1 MKVFGPALSRVDRT
15 SDLYRKLESVHY
27 RIAEKDPNVWG
38 AEAATEAALR
48 LNWVDL
54 PESSR
59 ALLPEIDALI
69 ARFSHIKR
77 FVLAGMG
84 GSSLAPE
91 VIVQSAGKDLFIL
104 DSTDPHY
111 LAHALNGDLATT
123 LLIVSSKSG
132 STIETS
138 SARALFSQAFQSA
151 GLALSSHILVITDP
165 DSPLDQEARADGLT
179 VINADPN
186 VGGRFS
192 ALTAFGLVPSA
203 LAGVDVSLHLDEAN
217 AMKSDFLRD
226 PHAIIDVAFTLL
238 TQTEQYISFIDQNSG
253 LIGLSDWI
261 EQLIA
266 ESTGKSGVGRL
277 PVAVEELS
285 SAGIGGALTVSFSQS
300 EADLVIVGDLGEHF
314 IFWEWVTAL
323 VGAGLEIDP
332 FNQPNVT
339 EAKLATSEL
348 LQQWH
353 GVLPEITSPNSEGSV
368 SIFAADATLLESLR
382 GFIKK
387 VPADGYISIQAYL
400 DRRDD
405 QAIVTLRKILSE
417 KTGFPVTFGWG
428 PRFLHSTGQFHKGG
442 QQNGAF
448 LQITGACVNDFEIP
462 KAGFT
467 FQTLLM
473 AQALGDFHALQ
484 KRKFPLLRLHLE
496 DRSAGISQLL
506 HAAHLF

>member
-1 MKVFGPALSRVDRT
+1 
-15 SDLYRKLESVHY
+15 
-27 RIAEKDPNVWG
+27 VWG
-38 AEAATEAALR
+38 AEAATEAAVR

-69 ARFSHIKR
+69 ARFSHIER

-91 VIVQSAGKDLFIL
+91 VIVQSAGKNLFIL

-138 SARALFSQAFQSA
+138 SARALFSQAFHNA
-151 GLALSSHILVITDP
+151 GLALSSHILIITDP
-165 DSPLDQEARADGLT
+165 GSPLHQEARADGLT
-179 VINADPN
+179 VVTADPN

-203 LAGVDVSLHLDEAN
+203 LAGVDVSLHLDEAS
-217 AMKSDFLRD
+217 ATKSDFLMD
-226 PHAIIDVAFTLL
+226 AHAVIDVAVTLL
-238 TQTEQYISFIDQNSG
+238 TQTEQYVSFIDQNSG

-277 PVAVEELS
+277 PIAVEDLS
-285 SAGIGGALTVSFSQS
+285 SAGNGGALTVSFSQS
-300 EADLVIVGDLGEHF
+300 EADLVILGDLGEHF

-339 EAKLATSEL
+339 EAKRATSEL
-348 LQQWH
+348 LQQWQ
-353 GVLPEITSPNSEGSV
+353 GVLPEITSPSSEGNV
-368 SIFAADATLLESLR
+368 SIFTAEATLLESLR

-387 VPADGYISIQAYL
+387 VPVGGYIAIQAYL

-405 QAIVTLRKILSE
+405 QAIAHLRKILTE

-448 LQITGACVNDFEIP
+448 LQITGACVKDFEIP
-462 KAGFT
+462 EAGFT

-473 AQALGDFHALQ
+473 AQALGDFQALE

-506 HAAHLF
+506 HAAHLL

>member
-1 MKVFGPALSRVDRT
+1 
-15 SDLYRKLESVHY
+15 
-27 RIAEKDPNVWG
+27 
-38 AEAATEAALR
+38 
-48 LNWVDL
+48 
-54 PESSR
+54 
-59 ALLPEIDALI
+59 
-69 ARFSHIKR
+69 
-77 FVLAGMG
+77 
-84 GSSLAPE
+84 
-91 VIVQSAGKDLFIL
+91 
-104 DSTDPHY
+104 
-111 LAHALNGDLATT
+111 
-123 LLIVSSKSG
+123 
-132 STIETS
+132 
-138 SARALFSQAFQSA
+138 
-151 GLALSSHILVITDP
+151 
-165 DSPLDQEARADGLT
+165 
-179 VINADPN
+179 
-186 VGGRFS
+186 
-192 ALTAFGLVPSA
+192 
-203 LAGVDVSLHLDEAN
+203 
-217 AMKSDFLRD
+217 MKSNFLRD
-226 PHAIIDVAFTLL
+226 SHAIIDVAMTLL

-277 PVAVEELS
+277 PIAVEDLS

-368 SIFAADATLLESLR
+368 SIFAAEATLLESLR
-382 GFIKK
+382 GFIEK
-387 VPADGYISIQAYL
+387 VPAGGYIAIQAYL
-400 DRRDD
+400 DRSSD
-405 QAIVTLRKILSE
+405 QAIAHLRKILSE

-473 AQALGDFHALQ
+473 AQALGDFHALE

-506 HAAHLF
+506 HAAHLL

>member
-1 MKVFGPALSRVDRT
+1 MKVSGPALSRVDRT
-15 SDLYRKLESVHY
+15 SELYQKLEAIHY
-27 RIAEKDPNVWG
+27 RIAEMDPTIWG
-38 AEAATEAALR
+38 AEAAAEAAVR

-59 ALLPEIDALI
+59 ALLPEIDAII

-77 FVLAGMG
+77 YVLAGMG

-111 LAHALNGDLATT
+111 LSHALDGDLTST

-138 SARALFSQAFQSA
+138 SARAIFSDAFQNA

-165 DSPLDQEARADGLT
+165 GSPLDTQSRADGIT
-179 VINADPN
+179 VVNADPN

-203 LAGVDVSLHLDEAN
+203 LAGVDVSLHLDEAS
-217 AMKSDFLRD
+217 AAKSDFLKD
-226 PHAIIDVAFTLL
+226 SHAIIDVAVTLL

-277 PVAVEELS
+277 PIAVEDLS
-285 SAGIGGALTVSFSQS
+285 SAGIGSALTVSFSQS
-300 EADLVIVGDLGEHF
+300 DADLVIVGDLGEHF

-323 VGAGLEIDP
+323 LGAGLEIDP

-348 LQQWH
+348 LGQWK
-353 GVLPEITSPNSEGSV
+353 GVLPEFVAPNAEEGI
-368 SIFAADATLLESLR
+368 SIFGAESSVLESLR
-382 GFIKK
+382 SFIKN
-387 VPADGYISIQAYL
+387 VPTGGYISIQAYL

-405 QAIVTLRKILSE
+405 QTIASLRRILSE
-417 KTGFPVTFGWG
+417 KTGVPVTFGWG

-448 LQITGACVNDFEIP
+448 LQITGACLKDFEIP
-462 KAGFT
+462 QAGFS

-473 AQALGDFHALQ
+473 AQALGDFQALE

-496 DRSAGISQLL
+496 DRSAGITQLL
-506 HAAHLF
+506 QAAHLL